1 MLQKYHILLQFYNA
15 TNEVNYFKKNI
26 LFVLTF
32 INIYVYNM
40 VMNKIERKQTMT
52 KEKAIDIEL
61 SEIVREF
68 EGINAD
74 KIAESFELK
83 TFKNGKIKF
92 HYGNLKHVYFDVRRI
107 NNSYNN
113 NGYSLEIDFHQKL
126 LPNKCLKVLKDIEDF
141 KIYFEPFHKNKFK
154 EFLCTDLYKFLDD
167 IVDLNDH
174 LELHNLNASDAY
186 KAEKSII
193 SA

>member
-1 MLQKYHILLQFYNA
+1 
-15 TNEVNYFKKNI
+15 
-26 LFVLTF
+26 
-32 INIYVYNM
+32 
-40 VMNKIERKQTMT
+40 MT
-52 KEKAIDIEL
+52 KEKAINIEL

-83 TFKNGKIKF
+83 TYRKGEVIF
-92 HYGNLKHVYFDVRRI
+92 HYCNFKHIYFSVQKVSD
-107 NNSYNN
+107 SYG

-186 KAEKSII
+186 RLEKSII
-193 SA
+193 SAWKKSQ

>member
-1 MLQKYHILLQFYNA
+1 
-15 TNEVNYFKKNI
+15 
-26 LFVLTF
+26 
-32 INIYVYNM
+32 
-40 VMNKIERKQTMT
+40 MNKKERKQTMT
-52 KEKAIDIEL
+52 KENAIDIEL

-68 EGINAD
+68 EGIKTD

-92 HYGNLKHVYFDVRRI
+92 YYKNLKHIYFDVRRI
-107 NNSYNN
+107 NNSYN

-141 KIYFEPFHKNKFK
+141 KIYFESSSVDKFYMN
-154 EFLCTDLYKFLDD
+154 FYDTDLYKFFDD
-167 IVDLNDH
+167 ITDLNDYMD
-174 LELHNLNASDAY
+174 LNNVNASDAY
-186 KAEKSII
+186 KLEKSII

>member
-1 MLQKYHILLQFYNA
+1 
-15 TNEVNYFKKNI
+15 
-26 LFVLTF
+26 
-32 INIYVYNM
+32 
-40 VMNKIERKQTMT
+40 MT

-83 TFKNGKIKF
+83 TYRKGEVIF
-92 HYGNLKHVYFDVRRI
+92 HYCNFKHIYFSVQKVSD
-107 NNSYNN
+107 SYG

-141 KIYFEPFHKNKFK
+141 RVYFEPSSVDKFYMN
-154 EFLCTDLYKFLDD
+154 FYDTDLYAFFDD
-167 IVDLNDH
+167 IMDLNDH
-174 LELHNLNASDAY
+174 IELDNLNGSDAY
-186 KAEKSII
+186 RLEKSIV